1 MIEMFYA
8 HWKGERSACWIRVM
22 TASVFLLVFFGP
34 KFGKSRSPKL
44 DPDANDNRAENHWGL
59 KSPLSDYRPEF
70 TQD

>member
-8 HWKGERSACWIRVM
+8 HWKGERSACWICVM
-22 TASVFLLVFFGP
+22 TARVFFFS

>member
-1 MIEMFYA
+1 MLDSCDDG
-8 HWKGERSACWIRVM
+8 KRV
-22 TASVFLLVFFGP
+22 FFCFFGP

-70 TQD
+70 TRD